1 MSEDIRKM
9 IDKVKNFKQFVNE
22 SIQNELYADLREYA
36 KQFVLDEYYTDFEQE
51 EALENIYK
59 FIDNDFPNG
68 LQNLPNKVLL
78 YRILDI
84 NVKDLNPNKIGQ
96 HFVGDKNLLFNSD
109 FLNSIEFID
118 KTELP
123 HKIKET
129 GIIVTVEVD
138 KDDIDLYE
146 TIRTK
151 GNYLSEFE
159 YTIRSSNYIIKNIEK
174 VKLK

>member
-1 MSEDIRKM
+1 MRKM
-9 IDKVKNFKQFVNE
+9 IDKVKNFNQFVNE
-22 SIQNELYADLREYA
+22 NLSKELEADLREYA

-51 EALENIYK
+51 EALGNIYN
-59 FIDNDFPNG
+59 FIDRDFPYG
-68 LQNLPNKVLL
+68 LQNLPSKVLL
-78 YRILDI
+78 YRILDV
-84 NVKDLNPNKIGQ
+84 NAKDLNQNKIGQ
-96 HFVGDKNLLFNSD
+96 HFVGDKKLLLNSD

-118 KTELP
+118 KNELP
-123 HKIKET
+123 HKIKKN
-129 GIIVTVEVD
+129 GIIVTVEVN

-159 YTIRSSNYIIKNIEK
+159 YTVRSLNYIIKNIEN

>member
-1 MSEDIRKM
+1 MSEDMRKM

-22 SIQNELYADLREYA
+22 NISKELDVDLREYA

-51 EALENIYK
+51 EALENVYN
-59 FIDNDFPNG
+59 FIDSDFPYG

-78 YRILDI
+78 YRILDV
-84 NVKDLNPNKIGQ
+84 NVKDLKPNNIGQ

-123 HKIKET
+123 HKIKEN
-129 GIIVTVEVD
+129 GIIVTVEVN

-159 YTIRSSNYIIKNIEK
+159 YTVRSLNYIIKNIEN

>member
-1 MSEDIRKM
+1 MSKEMREQ

-22 SIQNELYADLREYA
+22 SIQNELDADLREYA

>member
-1 MSEDIRKM
+1 MSKEIREM

-22 SIQNELYADLREYA
+22 NISKELDVDLREYA
-36 KQFVLDEYYTDFEQE
+36 KQFVLDEYDTDFEQE
-51 EALENIYK
+51 EALENVYN
-59 FIDNDFPNG
+59 FIDSDFPYG

-78 YRILDI
+78 YIILDV
-84 NVKDLNPNKIGQ
+84 NVKDLKPNKIGQ

-123 HKIKET
+123 HKIKEN
-129 GIIVTVEVD
+129 GIIVTVEVN

-159 YTIRSSNYIIKNIEK
+159 YTVRSLNYIIKNIEK